1 MSTRIRVERGLG
13 GIMVVT
19 PTAIEVWMSSCWNDR
34 GHVVLGHG
42 SRAPV
47 DCAWSR
53 PSISGSK
60 CLNWGPLWLPV
71 LPEGSTCP
79 SGEAEVS

>member
-1 MSTRIRVERGLG
+1 MGAWIHVERGLG

-19 PTAIEVWMSSCWNDR
+19 PIAIEVWMSSCWNDR
-34 GHVVLGHG
+34 GHVVLGRG

-47 DCAWSR
+47 DSARSH
-53 PSISGSK
+53 PFIGGSK
-60 CLNWGPLWLPV
+60 CRDWGPPWLPV
-71 LPEGSTCP
+71 LPEGSTGP